1 MILFCGLCLI
11 FFNFIAKMIAYVV
24 HKFDSKGHHIL
35 GKALEEVICLVC
47 KLTVVIN
54 IGKGAADL
62 VPIHQSLTGKQ
73 MLVACIIV
81 IVNVQ

>member
-1 MILFCGLCLI
+1 MILFCGLCLV

-35 GKALEEVICLVC
+35 GKALEKVVSLIGQ
-47 KLTVVIN
+47 LTVIVD

-81 IVNVQ
+81 VVNVQ